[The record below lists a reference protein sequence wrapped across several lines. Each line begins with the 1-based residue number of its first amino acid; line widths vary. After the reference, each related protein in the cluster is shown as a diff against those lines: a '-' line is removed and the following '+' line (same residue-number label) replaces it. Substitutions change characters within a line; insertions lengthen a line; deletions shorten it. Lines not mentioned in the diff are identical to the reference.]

1 MLKLPGFV
9 PEELRQLLRFVPTRG
24 WDALEWRPLLG
35 SLRALSWR
43 YASGRGVTRL
53 SAALAP
59 VAPRIAFAPA
69 PRDAVPLE
77 RLSHGGQRRSVGDRI
92 LGLYF
97 RQWLVDDGLFLDLRP
112 GRFRLA
118 PPVLHFQ
125 PNGLWIRLRPAFREG
140 MLDLYRSFYN
150 DDEAAFRGALRRM
163 GMLQDGLDAGAEA
176 ELLGLLADHFGLEQ
190 GAQRFSI
197 DAFKASFDQLFAF
210 FVEHEIRLHS
220 DFVFV
225 GFCLITL
232 YLTLE
237 QLGQAHDVR
246 GICAEALLSEPP

>member
-24 WDALEWRPLLG
+24 WDALEWRPLLA

-43 YASGRGVTRL
+43 YASGRGVTHL
-53 SAALAP
+53 ASALAP
-59 VAPRIAFAPA
+59 VVPRVDFAPA
-69 PRDAVPLE
+69 AREALALE
-77 RLSHGGQRRSVGDRI
+77 DLTHGGQRRSVGDRI
-92 LGLYF
+92 LFLYF
-97 RQWLVDDGLFLDLRP
+97 RQWLVDEGLFLDLRP
-112 GRFRLA
+112 ARFRLE
-118 PPVLHFQ
+118 PPTLHFQ
-125 PNGLWIRLRPAFREG
+125 PNGLWIRLLPEFREG
-140 MLDLYRSFYN
+140 MLALYRSFYS
-150 DDEAAFRGALRRM
+150 DDEAAFRDALRGM

-176 ELLGLLADHFGLEQ
+176 ELLALLASHFGLEQ

-210 FVEHEIRLHS
+210 FVDHEIRLHS